1 MKFYSDSQTVNSH
14 CAAKIEVCFESCKLH
29 AAADFSD
36 ARGPVQEHK
45 LVRRVGGE
53 AAHPL
58 DPRVSMGRVRPGRVR
73 RRDLVRRELSARG
86 SGAAGKVLR
95 GALKD
100 AECFPSGAAGKVLRG
115 ALKDAECFPSGA
127 AFLNSHYLTKYHLI
141 VPHTETDDTS

>member
-73 RRDLVRRELSARG
+73 RRDFEIRRVSRTIDNVRAASCRIA
-86 SGAAGKVLR
+86 SGR
-95 GALKD
+95 
-100 AECFPSGAAGKVLRG
+100 
-115 ALKDAECFPSGA
+115 
-127 AFLNSHYLTKYHLI
+127 
-141 VPHTETDDTS
+141 